1 MKNRESFGIG
11 SLLIV
16 EEKEFNTLCG
26 DMIPFREYR
35 DVTPLLIGQI
45 YRCACG
51 RHHEIETLL
60 NIVGVGLQGKLLLLC
75 PIQRSFATL
84 VQLKKQFTTQLCWM
98 ESIAGYRDVQMATP
112 MLLSV
117 ALILSQSRKA

>member
-1 MKNRESFGIG
+1 MKSRESIGVG

-16 EEKEFNTLCG
+16 EEKEFNALCG

-35 DVTPLLIGQI
+35 NFAPLLIGQI

-51 RHHEIETLL
+51 RQHEIETSI
-60 NIVGVGLQGKLLLLC
+60 NIIGVGLHGKLLLLC
-75 PIQRSFATL
+75 PIQRSFVTL

-98 ESIAGYRDVQMATP
+98 EPIAGYRDVQMATP

-117 ALILSQSRKA
+117 ALILSQSGKA